1 MAGMTEIDRIA
12 WLRKQAADARAL
24 SKTVHLPHEYDSPD
38 MLASALIDIA
48 ETMERSVLA
57 DDYITKAD
65 DTF

>member
-48 ETMERSVLA
+48 ETMERRLQA
-57 DDYITKAD
+57 DDYIDIAD
-65 DTF
+65 SAF